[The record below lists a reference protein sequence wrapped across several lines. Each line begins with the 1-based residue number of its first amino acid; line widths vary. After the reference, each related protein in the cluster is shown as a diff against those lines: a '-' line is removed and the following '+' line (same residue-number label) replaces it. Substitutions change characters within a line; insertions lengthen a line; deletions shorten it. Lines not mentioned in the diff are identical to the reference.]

1 MNADDCAKPMNASAL
16 AAAQLS
22 LDVLKDVDK
31 LHERAAWH
39 YNQVVLP
46 ACYFSVTC
54 FTAGALGES
63 VLGASVSSALCF
75 AAAVVLPPAA
85 VSLFQSVRAK
95 TTANALLRQLADS
108 MK

>member
-1 MNADDCAKPMNASAL
+1 MNADDCAKPMNVSAL

-22 LDVLKDVDK
+22 LDVLKGVDE

-39 YNQVVLP
+39 YNQVVMP
-46 ACYFSVTC
+46 ACYFSITC

-63 VLGASVSSALCF
+63 VLGRNISSALCL

-85 VSLFQSVRAK
+85 VSLFQSVRAH